1 MINTPVSEIKG
12 IGESRSKL
20 LLKLGIK
27 TVNDM
32 LYFVPRQMEDRS
44 EISQIKDLRSGEH
57 AAICAE
63 LISGIEEMRIRKNL
77 VIYKAIASDGTGAV
91 ILNWFNNKFI
101 KSSLKKGQ
109 KYKFYGKTEYKY
121 GKFEMSG
128 ITY

>member
-77 VIYKAIASDGTGAV
+77 VIYKAIASDGTGAENYAV
-91 ILNWFNNKFI
+91 AYANLRRKICRNDKRV
-101 KSSLKKGQ
+101 
-109 KYKFYGKTEYKY
+109 YR
-121 GKFEMSG
+121 
-128 ITY
+128 